1 VTPIEIFALFVWPA
15 GLLGF
20 GWWLHRASLET
31 QRTQR
36 QKQDEMNRRLE
47 RVWDDF
53 RRQQYEVARKNA
65 TRYQRTQL
73 KDYRR

>member
-1 VTPIEIFALFVWPA
+1 
-15 GLLGF
+15 
-20 GWWLHRASLET
+20 
-31 QRTQR
+31 
-36 QKQDEMNRRLE
+36 MNRRLE

-65 TRYQRTQL
+65 TRYQKTQL